1 VSYEGWKNYS
11 TWNVSLWLH
20 NDEGLY
26 RGMLEFLNN
35 NPPVYEELI
44 NYLWLDE
51 SMTSDKVAWL
61 SPELDYDALNE
72 MLREEQRELVMY
84 HQERGF

>member
-1 VSYEGWKNYS
+1 MSYEGWKNYS

-26 RGMLEFLNN
+26 RGMLEFLND

-51 SMTSDKVAWL
+51 SMTLDKIAWL

>member
-1 VSYEGWKNYS
+1 MSYEGWKNYS

-26 RGMLEFLNN
+26 RGMLEFLND

-61 SPELDYDALNE
+61 SPELDYDSLNE

>member
-1 VSYEGWKNYS
+1 MSYEGWKNYS

-26 RGMLEFLNN
+26 RGMLEFLKD